1 MKITIL
7 GLGSIGKRHLNTL
20 LRLKKKFK
28 INELSLFDTN
38 PKRVNELKNKDKI
51 IRIYNNFE
59 KAIYNSKAI
68 YVCTPTSIH
77 IKICEKINS
86 YGKFNIFIEKP
97 LSHTLVGCEKL
108 IEIQKENKKK
118 VSVGYMLRYN
128 PVLKEIKN
136 ILSKKTI
143 GKLLTIKAESGFY
156 LPFWHPWEDYRD
168 FYMSSKLGGGGVVL
182 DTSHEIDYMVWLAG
196 NILDVQ
202 GNYGTISNLE
212 ISSDD
217 YASALFTFEN
227 NVRGE
232 LHLDL
237 LQPIP
242 SRNVKLI
249 GTKGV
254 IIGDLINK
262 SLKFNTIKNKKWKN
276 INFNFDID
284 DIYKEESINVLNNFS
299 GKKSITTSIEESYHV
314 MQVIEG
320 IRRSHHY
327 GTRVRL
333 PFYD

>member
-28 INELSLFDTN
+28 IKEISLFDTN
-38 PKRVNELKNKDKI
+38 PKRINELKNKDKI
-51 IRIYNNFE
+51 IKIYYNFE
-59 KAIYNSKAI
+59 EAINNSKAI

-77 IKICEKINS
+77 IQICEKINS
-86 YGKFNIFIEKP
+86 FGKFNIFIEKP

-108 IEIQKENKKK
+108 IEIQKKNKKK

-128 PVLKEIKN
+128 PVLKEIKS
-136 ILSKKTI
+136 ILSKNTI
-143 GKLLTIKAESGFY
+143 GKLLSIKAESGFY

-182 DTSHEIDYMVWLAG
+182 DTSHEIDYMVWFAG

-276 INFNFDID
+276 INFNFEID
-284 DIYKEESINVLNNFS
+284 DIYKEESINVLNNFI
-299 GKKSITTSIEESYHV
+299 GKKGVTTSIEESYHV

>member
-108 IEIQKENKKK
+108 IEIQKKNKKK